1 MPAATGPVRRD
12 RVLETMANP
21 TFSKELYFLIFKYL
35 EGSGCQ
41 NAANALR
48 EEITRQNL
56 LPNRIDW
63 LGNEHPQDFA
73 TFESRHSHISNDF
86 LLNVLSRVGGLLDQH
101 IPSSV
106 QSVNTL
112 LGSGS
117 QSLLRTSS
125 GKFNLIVGL

>member
-1 MPAATGPVRRD
+1 M
-12 RVLETMANP
+12 ENP
-21 TFSKELYFLIFKYL
+21 TFSRELFFLIFKYL

-48 EEITRQNL
+48 AEIARLNL

-63 LGNEHPQDFA
+63 QGNEHPQDFN
-73 TFESRHSHISNDF
+73 TFESRNSHISNDF
-86 LLNVLSRVGGLLDQH
+86 LLKIVSRVGRLLDQH

-125 GKFNLIVGL
+125 GKLD